1 MLRLFLT
8 LWLLLSCGL
17 GGVGAS
23 LAAGD
28 AEKLKAGLLA
38 AAEGLILI
46 DRGQFAQ
53 SWDRAAA
60 RLKEKLPQVQWI
72 QQLRTQ
78 RLPLGPLSYRKLI
91 FSRLTDRLP
100 EWPAGEYLVLRYQS
114 SFARRQI
121 VFENLTLQR
130 EGDGAWRLADYQ
142 IK

>member
-1 MLRLFLT
+1 MFRLVLAF
-8 LWLLLSCGL
+8 WLALVSGL

-28 AEKLKAGLLA
+28 QEKLKAGLLA

-60 RLKEKLPQVQWI
+60 CLKEKLPQGQWV

-78 RLPLGPLSYRKLI
+78 RLPLGTLSYRKLI
-91 FSRLTDRLP
+91 FSRFTDRLP

-114 SFARRQI
+114 SFARRPLA
-121 VFENLTLQR
+121 FENLTLQR

-142 IK
+142 VK